1 MGKTKPAR
9 KKSPP
14 MARTWTVALV
24 GIHLAGACGGAV
36 SDDVGTPDAGDTDP
50 AHSPALELFLERA
63 AAANPHA
70 PGNCPDAAPDSAVA
84 CSERPLVACPPFQG
98 KPVLAGALGAI
109 AANCYKCTGTGT
121 CGWMTLDV
129 DEEGCITPL
138 GYFHT
143 PPESFAE
150 CVRGALA
157 WSRFDCLQDLDAGPL
172 KVALSSCTK

>member
-36 SDDVGTPDAGDTDP
+36 SDDVGTPDAGADAARPPLTDAGEP
-50 AHSPALELFLERA
+50 SQDALQD
-63 AAANPHA
+63 A